1 MTEVHDERQRLL
13 VRAEVVA
20 DAFDVPISWVRA
32 KTRAGEMPGA
42 ISLGRYWRYDLAA
55 IRRYIESETKR

>member
-1 MTEVHDERQRLL
+1 MAEAGDEWPRLL

-20 DAFDVPISWVRA
+20 DAFDVPLSWVRA
-32 KTRAGEMPGA
+32 KTRQGEMPGA

-55 IRRYIESETKR
+55 IRRFIESEGQR